1 MQAQRDLA
9 RAVAPCETGLQVQAR
24 SVGAGRYIGAV
35 SNAIPPGAL
44 MKRALSLVVLLSTTA
59 ALLSAC
65 IVVPPRGGPPP
76 RHYHHYDRY

>member
-1 MQAQRDLA
+1 MRALRRLA

-24 SVGAGRYIGAV
+24 SAAAGRYIEAV
-35 SNAIPPGAL
+35 SNAIPPGAK

-59 ALLSAC
+59 ALLCAC

-76 RHYHHYDRY
+76 RHHHHHY